1 MATTYL
7 DLCNQVL
14 RRLNEVE
21 IVEADF
27 ASVRGVHALVKDA
40 IKSAV
45 ARVNQQTFEWPFNA
59 TSHTQELVAGASEY
73 SWPTSFKAVDWN
85 SFQIQESST
94 LGSSFKSLKF
104 IERDEWYKHHRDAD
118 FSAKQELYTQADQTA
133 GNIPDG
139 KNIGDVKVAPGRGI
153 PDFVFPSHG
162 SGFGVT
168 QSPNAAYEVTFKYY
182 LNYTDIVA
190 ASDTTRIP
198 DGFDYVLVDGALYH
212 MYLFKDNTESAQA
225 AYATFDQGLQNLQT
239 VYINNYASIT
249 DTRIRF

>member
-21 IVEADF
+21 IVAADF

-45 ARVNQQTFEWPFNA
+45 ARVNQQSFEWPFNA

-104 IERDEWYKHHRDAD
+104 IERDEWYRHHRDTD
-118 FSAKQELYTQADQTA
+118 FSAGST
-133 GNIPDG
+133 
-139 KNIGDVKVAPGRGI
+139 GRGI
-153 PDFVFPSHG
+153 PDFIFPSHG

-168 QSPNAAYEVTFKYY
+168 PSPSAAFEVTFKYY

-190 ASDTTRIP
+190 ATDTTRIP

-225 AYATFDQGLQNLQT
+225 AYATFDQGIKNLQT
-239 VYINNYASIT
+239 IYINNFASIS

>member
-27 ASVRGVHALVKDA
+27 ASVRGIHALVKDA
-40 IKSAV
+40 VKSSV
-45 ARVNQQTFEWPFNA
+45 AKLSQREFEWPFNA
-59 TSHTQELVAGASEY
+59 ASHTQVLTAGTSEY
-73 SWPTSFKAVDWN
+73 AWPSSFKAVDWN

-94 LGSSFKSLKF
+94 LGSGFKSLKF
-104 IERDEWYKHHRDAD
+104 IERDEWYKNHRDAD
-118 FSAKQELYTQADQTA
+118 FSSGTT
-133 GNIPDG
+133 
-139 KNIGDVKVAPGRGI
+139 GRGN
-153 PDFVFPSHG
+153 PDLVFPSHG

-168 QSPNAAYEVTFKYY
+168 PSPSAAFSVVFKYY
-182 LNYTDIVA
+182 LNYTDITA
-190 ASDTTRIP
+190 ATDTTRIP

-212 MYLFKDNTESAQA
+212 MYLFKDNIDGAQA
-225 AYATFDQGLQNLQT
+225 AYATFDEGIKYLQT
-239 VYINNYASIT
+239 IYINSFASVT

>member
-1 MATTYL
+1 MASTYL

-45 ARVNQQTFEWPFNA
+45 ARLNQQEFEWPFNA
-59 TSHTQELVAGASEY
+59 SSHNQDLVAGASEY
-73 SWPTSFKAVDWN
+73 LWPTSFKAVDWN

-104 IERDEWYKHHRDAD
+104 IERDEWYKNYRDID
-118 FSAKQELYTQADQTA
+118 FSAGSA
-133 GNIPDG
+133 
-139 KNIGDVKVAPGRGI
+139 GRGI
-153 PDFVFPSHG
+153 PEFVFPSHG

-168 QSPNAAYEVTFKYY
+168 RSPDAAYTVTFKYY
-182 LNYTDIVA
+182 LNYTDITSA
-190 ASDTTRIP
+190 NDTTRIP
-198 DGFDYVLVDGALYH
+198 EGFDYVLVDGALYH
-212 MYLFKDNTESAQA
+212 MYLFKDNSDNAQA
-225 AYATFDQGLQNLQT
+225 AYATFEQGIKSLQT
-239 VYINNYASIT
+239 LYINSFTRIT
-249 DTRIRF
+249 DTRLRF